1 MKRPLTTS
9 PSSSS
14 STSSSAC
21 ILPTQPETPRPKR
34 AKRAKKSSIP
44 TDVKPQNPTS
54 PASTRRSS
62 IYRGVTR
69 HRWTGRYEAHLW
81 DKSSWNSIQNK
92 KGKQG
97 AYDSEEA
104 AAHTYD
110 LAALKYWGP
119 DTILN
124 FPAETY
130 TKELEE
136 MQRCTKEE
144 YLASLR
150 RQSSGFSRG
159 VSKYR
164 GVARHHHNGRWEAR
178 IGRVFG
184 NKYLYLG
191 TYNTQEEAAAAY
203 DMAAIEY
210 RGANAVTNF
219 DISNYIDRLKK
230 KGVFPFPVS
239 QANHQ
244 EAVLAEAKQE
254 VEAKEEPT
262 EEVKQCVE
270 KEEPQEAKEEKT
282 EKKQQQQEVEEAV
295 VTCCIDSSESNEL
308 AWDFCMMDSGFAP
321 FLTDSN
327 LSSENPIEYPE
338 LFNEMGFEDNIDFMF
353 EEGKQD
359 CLSLENLDC
368 CDGVVVVGRESP
380 TSLSSS
386 PLSCLSTDSASST
399 TTTTITSVSCN
410 YSV

>member
-9 PSSSS
+9 PSTSS

-230 KGVFPFPVS
+230 KGVFPFPVN

-282 EKKQQQQEVEEAV
+282 EKQQQQQVEEAV